1 MRWRSILAMAIAM
14 AVVVAACGEPSEP
27 TTIGDGAVTVET
39 FDDFGAEH
47 FADAEVQSIL
57 DGSSSFAYETSPA
70 TSGPHA
76 GTWAPCG
83 IYTEEV
89 PEVFA
94 VHSMEH
100 GAVTVHY
107 DPTLPAADVELIQ
120 RAARELGSHVVVT
133 PRATLAEPVV
143 LTAWTVMA
151 RLGDVDTQ
159 AITAFWNEYSQRG
172 PERLPCPLEVDQ
184 AG

>member
-1 MRWRSILAMAIAM
+1 MRWCSLLAIA
-14 AVVVAACGEPSEP
+14 VVAAACSEPSEP
-27 TTIGDGAVTVET
+27 ATIGDGGVTVET
-39 FDDFGAEH
+39 YDSFGAEH
-47 FADAEVQSIL
+47 FADAEVESIL
-57 DGSSSFAYETSPA
+57 NGTSSFAYETSPA

-89 PEVFA
+89 PEVFT

-100 GAVTVHY
+100 GAVTIHY
-107 DPTLPAADVELIQ
+107 DPATPTAELERIQ
-120 RAARELGSHVVVT
+120 QVARELGSHVVVT
-133 PRATLAEPVV
+133 PRASLAEPVV
-143 LTAWTVMA
+143 LTAWTVMV

-159 AITAFWNEYSQRG
+159 AITDFWNEYSQQG